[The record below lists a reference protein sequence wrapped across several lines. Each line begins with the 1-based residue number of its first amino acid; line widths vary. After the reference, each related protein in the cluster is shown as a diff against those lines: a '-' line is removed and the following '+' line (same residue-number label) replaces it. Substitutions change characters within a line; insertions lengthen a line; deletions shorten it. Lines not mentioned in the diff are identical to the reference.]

1 MSTTIEKPT
10 MIFKIESTPIHNVLL
25 SIGVPPNLL
34 GYSYILYA
42 LQLILLQP
50 EYMQAITKELY
61 ADIARKYCTSS
72 TRVERNIRTAIQTTW
87 LYGNVEMIN
96 RLFQNSVRPDKGY
109 PTNSMFLARLYY
121 YISNTEA
128 R

>member
-10 MIFKIESTPIHNVLL
+10 MIFKIESTPIHNILL

-50 EYMQAITKELY
+50 DYMHAITKELY
-61 ADIARKYCTSS
+61 EDIARKYCTSP

-128 R
+128 L

>member
-1 MSTTIEKPT
+1 MSTTQPT
-10 MIFKIESTPIHNVLL
+10 QLIFKVESTPIHNILL
-25 SIGVPPNLL
+25 GIGVPPNLL

-50 EYMQAITKELY
+50 DYMHAITKELY
-61 ADIARKYCTSS
+61 EDIARKYCTSS

-96 RLFQNSVRPDKGY
+96 RLFQNSVRLDKGY

>member
-1 MSTTIEKPT
+1 MSTTQPT
-10 MIFKIESTPIHNVLL
+10 QLIFKVESTPIHNILL

-42 LQLILLQP
+42 LQLILFQP
-50 EYMQAITKELY
+50 DYMHAITKELY
-61 ADIARKYCTSS
+61 EDIARKYCTSS

>member
-50 EYMQAITKELY
+50 EYMRAITKELY
-61 ADIARKYCTSS
+61 ADIAKEYRTTIS
-72 TRVERNIRTAIQTTW
+72 RVERDIRTAIQTTW
-87 LYGNVEMIN
+87 LYGNTVSID
-96 RLFQNSVRPDKGY
+96 RIFQNSVRPDKGY

-128 R
+128 L